1 MSTRCGAKYFFR
13 QPARRRSY
21 ACRNRTSGTRD
32 AGVMESN
39 ARRRAIIIADGAH
52 QCANALLGQRVLGR
66 GLVTRQG
73 GRDAAPVARAS
84 TSIYLGRI
92 TGGGPQLEIP
102 LQLGHL
108 VNELIEVLSL
118 HPRVHWPQA
127 CADVRADFC
136 EACWRTFHTRRCG
149 GRLAHQQSGPR
160 RERGI
165 ALRAEV
171 AECHRVQDHV
181 ALGGR
186 EVREEWPRPA
196 RKLRSDN
203 GNASNRT
210 HQGVVVRH

>member
-1 MSTRCGAKYFFR
+1 MRSPSTRVSKQAPSHDTPF
-13 QPARRRSY
+13 A
-21 ACRNRTSGTRD
+21 A
-32 AGVMESN
+32 
-39 ARRRAIIIADGAH
+39 
-52 QCANALLGQRVLGR
+52 QCATVPIRCIRAANHHRVTSLLGQRVLGR
-66 GLVTRQG
+66 GLVARQG

-108 VNELIEVLSL
+108 VNELIEILSL

-136 EACWRTFHTRRCG
+136 EACWRTFHTRRWC

-160 RERGI
+160 RERSI
-165 ALRAEV
+165 ALRTEV

-181 ALGGR
+181 ALGLR

-203 GNASNRT
+203 GNAPDGT